1 MADITMCSGIG
12 CDMKHECYRHTAEM
26 SHWQSWFS
34 VVPIKDG
41 KCDMFWDNKLKEDK
55 EDGKFTKLNALEK
68 RSKR

>member
-1 MADITMCSGIG
+1 MADITMCSGLG

-26 SHWQSWFS
+26 SHWQSWFN

-41 KCDMFWDNKLKEDK
+41 KCEMFWDNKLKDK
-55 EDGKFTKLNALEK
+55 EDAKFTKLNALEK

>member
-1 MADITMCSGIG
+1 MCSGIG
-12 CDMKHECYRHTAEM
+12 CDMKHECYRHIAEM

-41 KCDMFWDNKLKEDK
+41 KCDMFWDNKLKDK
-55 EDGKFTKLNALEK
+55 EDGKPTKLNALEK